1 MVTKI
6 TNGIQISVKTTYD
19 GTIHRND
26 ITYHAFS
33 YYISIVN
40 KSKDT
45 VQLTERFWNIY
56 DSLNDPDF
64 VEGEGVV
71 GQTPTLLPNDEYTY
85 KSNCFLQS
93 TAGSMK
99 GFYKMINQENNDEFL
114 VAIPTF
120 QLTTTPQLN

>member
-6 TNGIQISVKTTYD
+6 TNGIQISIKTTYD
-19 GTIHRND
+19 GTIHLNNR
-26 ITYHAFS
+26 TYHAFS
-33 YYISIVN
+33 YYISIEN
-40 KSKDT
+40 KSKDI
-45 VQLTERFWNIY
+45 VQLTDRFWNIY
-56 DSLNDPDF
+56 DSLNDTDF

-71 GQTPTLLPNDEYTY
+71 GQTPILLPNDEYIY

-93 TAGSMK
+93 TSGSMK
-99 GFYKMINQENNDEFL
+99 GFYKMKNQENEEEFL